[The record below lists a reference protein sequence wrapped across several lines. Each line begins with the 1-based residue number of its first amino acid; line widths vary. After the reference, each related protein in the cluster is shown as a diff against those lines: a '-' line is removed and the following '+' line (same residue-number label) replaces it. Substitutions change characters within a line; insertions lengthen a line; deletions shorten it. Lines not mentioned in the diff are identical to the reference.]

1 MKKIKT
7 AGALVFPKALTDSSE
22 FRALNANQASS
33 LQARFRH
40 IDEIVSN
47 IENWVEGK
55 NRDDTFR
62 SFLDDLELDL
72 SAVQGWPADQEK
84 EQSSWL
90 IHSSWTFEASAA
102 EMRRSIPQ
110 QVIDALDCQTPRVAA
125 TRDEVQAWLRNQ
137 VLSLRLAVEQIY
149 AASSFAAAVAALIVV
164 DILLAS
170 MLVGVY
176 KTRLNPSL

>member
-1 MKKIKT
+1 MVVT
-7 AGALVFPKALTDSSE
+7 DRFPKALTDSTE
-22 FRALNANQASS
+22 FRALNADQASS

-47 IENWVEGK
+47 IEKWVEGK
-55 NRDDTFR
+55 NRDDTLR

-72 SAVQGWPADQEK
+72 VSAQGWPGDQEK

-90 IHSSWTFEASAA
+90 IHSSWTFEASAS

-110 QVIDALDCQTPRVAA
+110 QVAEALDGQTLRLGA
-125 TRDEVQAWLRNQ
+125 TRGEVQTWLRSQ

-149 AASSFAAAVAALIVV
+149 AASSFAAAIASLIVV
-164 DILLAS
+164 DILLVS
-170 MLVGVY
+170 MLAGVY